1 MAPPVPVLP
10 AAATLLCADQP
21 YPFLSFATSLPPSLP
36 HRHRRYPFVSLA
48 TPQRALRGSER
59 HEGIAKDRTR

>member
-21 YPFLSFATSLPPSLP
+21 DPFLSFATSLPPSLP
-36 HRHRRYPFVSLA
+36 HRHRRYPFGLPA
-48 TPQRALRGSER
+48 TP
-59 HEGIAKDRTR
+59 